1 MSSVR
6 PEQSGQAAAVSET
19 AYELG
24 AAFGTAILGSVLLG
38 FYRTDLADTAPA
50 GLPGGVL
57 EAAQETLAG
66 ALLYARELPGE
77 LGEALATAATDAFTS
92 ALSATVRS
100 RPRFRRSSTVDRTWS
115 SGHPRVHEEQGRFRR
130 EARKDPVRCR
140 EAR

>member
-24 AAFGTAILGSVLLG
+24 TAFGTAILG
-38 FYRTDLADTAPA
+38 FYRTGLADTAPR
-50 GLPGGVL
+50 GLPDGAL
-57 EAAQETLAG
+57 EAALETLAG

-92 ALSATVRS
+92 ALSATGGIAALILLAVGIFAGIMLRGV
-100 RPRFRRSSTVDRTWS
+100 SSQADLTETEDD
-115 SGHPRVHEEQGRFRR
+115 HEPST
-130 EARKDPVRCR
+130 AR
-140 EAR
+140 